1 MQSYSRNN
9 FCIVFRFKY
18 NRRRARGG
26 KVRSRIM
33 EDLIKEI
40 YDNKM
45 EKSKWNRT
53 DYEIEKEIRD
63 LLQHEEEHLPPQEYE
78 KRRDKMYQAAFA
90 GKEKGFAEGFRYG
103 VRLTAEC
110 FIQKEDRGES

>member
-1 MQSYSRNN
+1 MQSYNRNS

-18 NRRRARGG
+18 NRRTQGG
-26 KVRSRIM
+26 KAHSRIM

-53 DYEIEKEIRD
+53 DYEIEKEIQD
-63 LLQHEEEHLPPQEYE
+63 LLQHEEEHLPPEEYE
-78 KRRDKMYQAAFA
+78 KCRNKMYQAAFA
-90 GKEKGFAEGFRYG
+90 GKEKGFAEGFQYG

>member
-1 MQSYSRNN
+1 MENGLYT
-9 FCIVFRFKY
+9 VFRFEHSRK
-18 NRRRARGG
+18 RKRGG
-26 KVRSRIM
+26 KAHSKIM

-45 EKSKWNRT
+45 KKSKWNRI

-63 LLQHEEEHLPPQEYE
+63 LLQHVEEHLPPKEYE
-78 KRRDKMYQAAFA
+78 KCRDKMYQAAFA

>member
-1 MQSYSRNN
+1 MQSYNRNS

-18 NRRRARGG
+18 NRRTQGG
-26 KVRSRIM
+26 KAHSRIM

-63 LLQHEEEHLPPQEYE
+63 LLQHEEEHLPPEEYE
-78 KRRDKMYQAAFA
+78 TCRCIRRHLQEKRKDLP
-90 GKEKGFAEGFRYG
+90 KGSGM
-103 VRLTAEC
+103 
-110 FIQKEDRGES
+110 ESD

>member
-1 MQSYSRNN
+1 
-9 FCIVFRFKY
+9 
-18 NRRRARGG
+18 
-26 KVRSRIM
+26 M

-40 YDNKM
+40 YDYKM

-53 DYEIEKEIRD
+53 NHEIEEKIRD

-78 KRRDKMYQAAFA
+78 KCRDKMYQAAFA
-90 GKEKGFAEGFRYG
+90 GREKGFAEGFRYG

-110 FIQKEDRGES
+110 FIQKGSPGEP